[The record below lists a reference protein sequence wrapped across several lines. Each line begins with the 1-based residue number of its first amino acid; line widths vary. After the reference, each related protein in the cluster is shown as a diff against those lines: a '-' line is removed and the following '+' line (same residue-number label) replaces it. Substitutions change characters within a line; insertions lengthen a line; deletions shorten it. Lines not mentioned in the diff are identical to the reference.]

1 MTNSELVLLSLV
13 AEAPRHG
20 YELEKVIEERG
31 MRNWTDIAFSSIY
44 FLLNK
49 LVREGLAF
57 SKSQPAEGRG
67 PAKKVYAA
75 TAAGIAALRKGVRDS
90 LADPEPGSKVFM
102 LGLSCLPLLPQQE
115 ALGSLELR
123 RQHLQD
129 RLAELQRHPAL
140 AAPGFPPQVKAMF
153 TYSLSLLQAE
163 LDWLDGFMR
172 EYEKGNVYY
181 GKDRSA

>member
-1 MTNSELVLLSLV
+1 MTNSELVLLSLI
-13 AEAPRHG
+13 AEQPRHG

-57 SKSQPAEGRG
+57 SRSKPAEGRG

-75 TAAGIAALRKGVRDS
+75 TAAGVAALRKGVRDC
-90 LADPEPGSKVFM
+90 LADPEPGSKAFM
-102 LGLSCLPLLPQQE
+102 VGLSCLPLLPQQE
-115 ALGSLELR
+115 ALGSLTLR
-123 RQHLQD
+123 QKHLRD
-129 RLAELQRHPAL
+129 RLVELQQHPAL
-140 AAPGFPPQVKAMF
+140 TTPGFPPHVKAMF
-153 TYSLSLLQAE
+153 TYSLPLLQAE
-163 LDWLDGFMR
+163 LDWLEGFML
-172 EYEKGNVYY
+172 EFEKGNVPH